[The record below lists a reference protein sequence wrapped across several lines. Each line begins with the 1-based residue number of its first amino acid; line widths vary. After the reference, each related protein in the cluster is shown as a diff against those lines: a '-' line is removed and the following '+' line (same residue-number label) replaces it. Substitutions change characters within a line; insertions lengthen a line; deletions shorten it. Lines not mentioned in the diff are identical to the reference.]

1 MLNCRHQWFAAAFA
15 AFVLIGVT
23 LIHSFMTK
31 SVLASTDD
39 DVQTLTQ
46 IAMNENRITGVNSE
60 SLAVEARRLA
70 ETVTVVTLT
79 GLVKHLQKDA
89 LLAHL
94 RTKTGDARISVEVS
108 DVQVYLY
115 GDTAVV
121 TYQKRIKP
129 PEGTSAILGLTD
141 HPISFMDTFVKRN
154 GEWRAVATVGVSQS
168 PVPDEVYK
176 AIEAEAAQF

>member
-1 MLNCRHQWFAAAFA
+1 MNCRRRWFTAALA
-15 AFVLIGVT
+15 AFVLIGVI

-31 SVLASTDD
+31 PVLASTDD
-39 DVQTLTQ
+39 DVRTLTQ
-46 IAMNENRITGVNSE
+46 IAMNENTITGVNPE

-70 ETVTVVTLT
+70 DTVTVVTPT
-79 GLVKHLQKDA
+79 GLVKHLQRDA
-89 LLAHL
+89 ILTHW
-94 RTKTGDARISVEVS
+94 RRETGDARISVEVS

-121 TYQKRIKP
+121 TYQKRVKP
-129 PEGTSAILGLTD
+129 PEGTSAIPGLTD